1 MIVLFTAL
9 LGLGYPLAMTG
20 IAGAVMPDKAR
31 GSIVSLNG
39 RPVGSALVG
48 QAFSGAG
55 YFHGRPSAT
64 GDLPYNA
71 AASSGTNLG
80 PTSAKLRD
88 MVAAE
93 AGRLQQEGM
102 AMPLPADAVTSS
114 GSGLDPDISPA
125 FASAQIARVAKA
137 RQVPEETL
145 QALVAEN
152 TAEPALGFIGE
163 PRVNVLALNIALDNR
178 AAAK

>member
-1 MIVLFTAL
+1 
-9 LGLGYPLAMTG
+9 
-20 IAGAVMPDKAR
+20 
-31 GSIVSLNG
+31 
-39 RPVGSALVG
+39 
-48 QAFSGAG
+48 
-55 YFHGRPSAT
+55 
-64 GDLPYNA
+64 
-71 AASSGTNLG
+71 
-80 PTSAKLRD
+80 
-88 MVAAE
+88 
-93 AGRLQQEGM
+93 
-102 AMPLPADAVTSS
+102 MPLPADAVTSS